1 MVAKYRPAM
10 PIMTLVVPYLKR
22 DGLKWKLEGRHTAR
36 QALLTS
42 GLLPM
47 LAAPTPSGEP
57 ASQPVEQSWLHAA
70 CGCMPAASSAGCLAC
85 PAAGRD
91 SRAYPPDRRAV
102 PSLLLPYLPLMPHNR
117 LPLPCPACSGG
128 EPD

>member
-47 LAAPTPSGEP
+47 LAAPTPSGE
-57 ASQPVEQSWLHAA
+57 
-70 CGCMPAASSAGCLAC
+70 GGGR
-85 PAAGRD
+85 AGRQ
-91 SRAYPPDRRAV
+91 AG
-102 PSLLLPYLPLMPHNR
+102 R
-117 LPLPCPACSGG
+117 LPSHKWPARQGVG
-128 EPD
+128 

>member
-57 ASQPVEQSWLHAA
+57 ASQPASRAVLAA
-70 CGCMPAASSAGCLAC
+70 CSLWVHASCQL
-85 PAAGRD
+85 R
-91 SRAYPPDRRAV
+91 
-102 PSLLLPYLPLMPHNR
+102 R
-117 LPLPCPACSGG
+117 LPCLPCCRPRLPRLST
-128 EPD
+128 